1 MEMLFGPVVLLLY
14 LVIPAV
20 ILLALYWVIRLAVR
34 HALTDVRGAAG
45 PYAPPDHGPGPQG

>member
-1 MEMLFGPVVLLLY
+1 MDMLFGPVILLGY

-34 HALTDVRGAAG
+34 HALADARGSAAPYG
-45 PYAPPDHGPGPQG
+45 PPAEGTGIQA